1 LLSNIEPFPPVIP
14 VPVKNSGNNHLFR
27 EGFNL
32 SNNKSKTPGTREE
45 MLELQEKGL
54 LWTVRHAY
62 DNCDF
67 YRKKLDEAGISPD
80 DIRRLDDITKLPFTD
95 KAELREVYPFGLMS
109 VPERD
114 IVRIHA
120 SSGTTGKKTVAY
132 YTRQDLED
140 WMDMMARC
148 WQFAGV
154 TPDDRVQITVGYGLW
169 TAGVGFQFG
178 AERLGAMTIPVG
190 PAGNELQMEMLI
202 DLQATAICCT
212 SSYALLLAEEVNK
225 KGLQDK
231 VKLRVG
237 VIGSERWGEKM
248 RSRIEELLNI
258 ETFDI
263 IGMTETY
270 GPGTGIDCHVHEGIH
285 YWSDYL
291 IFEIIDPA
299 TGKPVAPGEQGEM
312 VVTTLRKEGMPLIR
326 YRTRDIT
333 REIPDKCPCGSPFFR
348 IDRILG
354 RTDDM
359 FKFRGVIVYPGQIDQ
374 MISETEGL
382 DCEYQI
388 ILKRS
393 EGRDSML
400 LRIECDQCFA
410 GDRSILSQKLL
421 NTIKAKIGISP
432 YVEIVDCQCLPR
444 TERKA
449 KRVFDE
455 REI

>member
-1 LLSNIEPFPPVIP
+1 MINHNNI
-14 VPVKNSGNNHLFR
+14 
-27 EGFNL
+27 
-32 SNNKSKTPGTREE
+32 PGSRDE
-45 MLELQEKGL
+45 MLALQEKGL
-54 LWTVRHAY
+54 LWTVKHSYA
-62 DNCDF
+62 NCPF
-67 YRKKLDEAGISPD
+67 YKKKLDAAGISPG
-80 DIRRLDDITKLPFTD
+80 DIRCLDDLTRLPFTEKD
-95 KAELREVYPFGLMS
+95 ELKDAYPFGLMA
-109 VPERD
+109 VPEKD

-132 YTRQDLED
+132 YTQKDLDD
-140 WMDMMARC
+140 WAEMMARC
-148 WQFAGV
+148 WHFAGV

-169 TAGVGFQFG
+169 TAGVGFQLG
-178 AERLGAMTIPVG
+178 IEKLGAMTIPVG
-190 PAGNELQMEMLI
+190 PAGNDLQMEMMI

-231 VKLRVG
+231 IKLRVG
-237 VIGSERWGEKM
+237 VIGSERWSDKM
-248 RSRIEELLNI
+248 RSRIEELLEI

-270 GPGTGIDCHVHEGIH
+270 GPGTGIDCREHQGVH

-291 IFEIIDPA
+291 IFETIDPD
-299 TGKPVAPGEQGEM
+299 TGNPVAPGEQGEM

-333 REIPDKCPCGSPFFR
+333 RLLQDECPCGSPFFR
-348 IDRILG
+348 VDRILG

-359 FKFRGVIVYPGQIDQ
+359 FKFRGVIVFPAQIDQ
-374 MISETEGL
+374 LISQTEEL

-388 ILKRS
+388 ILKRH

-400 LRIECDQCFA
+400 LRIEAEKGCTS
-410 GDRSILSQKLL
+410 DRNELAQ
-421 NTIKAKIGISP
+421 TIQNKIKTKIGISP
-432 YVEIVDCQCLPR
+432 RVEVVGCQELPR
-444 TERKA
+444 TERKT

-455 REI
+455 REH

>member
-1 LLSNIEPFPPVIP
+1 MEVDVLINYDNV
-14 VPVKNSGNNHLFR
+14 
-27 EGFNL
+27 
-32 SNNKSKTPGTREE
+32 PGTREE
-45 MLELQEKGL
+45 MLALQEKGL
-54 LWTVRHAY
+54 IWTVKHAY

-67 YRKKLDEAGISPD
+67 YRRKLDAAGVSPG
-80 DIRRLDDITKLPFTD
+80 DIRRLEDIAALPFTEKD
-95 KAELREVYPFGLMS
+95 ELREVYPFGLMS
-109 VPERD
+109 VPEKD

-132 YTRQDLED
+132 YTQKDLDD
-140 WMDMMARC
+140 WAEMMARC
-148 WQFAGV
+148 WDFAGV
-154 TPDDRVQITVGYGLW
+154 TPEDRVQITVGYGLW
-169 TAGVGFQFG
+169 TAGVGFQLG
-178 AERLGAMTIPVG
+178 AERLGAMAIPVG

-225 KGLQDK
+225 QGLQDK
-231 VKLRVG
+231 IKLRVG
-237 VIGSERWGEKM
+237 VIGSERWGSKM
-248 RSRIEELLNI
+248 RARIEELLDI

-299 TGKPVAPGEQGEM
+299 TGKPVLPGEEGEM

-333 REIPDKCPCGSPFFR
+333 REIQGECPCGRPFFR

-359 FKFRGVIVYPGQIDQ
+359 FKFRGVLVYPGQIDQ

-382 DCEYQI
+382 HCEYQI
-388 ILKRS
+388 LLKRDQ
-393 EGRDSML
+393 GRDSML
-400 LRIECDQCFA
+400 LRVECAEDFKA
-410 GDRSILSQKLL
+410 DRNELAEKFLRM
-421 NTIKAKIGISP
+421 IKTKIGVSP
-432 YVEIVDCQCLPR
+432 QIEIVECQCLPR

-455 REI
+455 REL